1 MLSPLRTRRKFP
13 RHTTHGIRPSV
24 RRHPWRACSPFH
36 GAHGGPRAS
45 ARTRSLSSRTP
56 RTSMCAAS
64 RREPGAGAH
73 AGRRLGPQRPP
84 RHERHHGDPVHHASP
99 SELSTASRRGAGLAR
114 RDAALAGLGALATR
128 APAVRHGDGA
138 GRGGGVLRSPRAGGE
153 ARRPLLVRV
162 VVEAASQFSFLGR
175 ARRLAMT
182 RCPRPASLG
191 ALANRGVLRLD
202 AVVVTNTVDVR
213 RLACERPSGRR
224 GDCWFSES
232 ARVRPCRK
240 SLQVRFRFR
249 IFLGAVNLS
258 RVLGFR
264 FHSLTESNSKLASR
278 FLIYKSFGVLFL

>member
-1 MLSPLRTRRKFP
+1 MLSPLKTRGKFP
-13 RHTTHGIRPSV
+13 RHTTQRIRPIGRQTG
-24 RRHPWRACSPFH
+24 RRSLLACVGILGERAARSMSCFSAH

-45 ARTRSLSSRTP
+45 ARTRCLSSRTP

-240 SLQVRFRFR
+240 SLKSDS
-249 IFLGAVNLS
+249 GS
-258 RVLGFR
+258 
-264 FHSLTESNSKLASR
+264 ESFSGR
-278 FLIYKSFGVLFL
+278 

>member
-1 MLSPLRTRRKFP
+1 M
-13 RHTTHGIRPSV
+13 
-24 RRHPWRACSPFH
+24 
-36 GAHGGPRAS
+36 
-45 ARTRSLSSRTP
+45 
-56 RTSMCAAS
+56 
-64 RREPGAGAH
+64 
-73 AGRRLGPQRPP
+73 
-84 RHERHHGDPVHHASP
+84 
-99 SELSTASRRGAGLAR
+99 
-114 RDAALAGLGALATR
+114 
-128 APAVRHGDGA
+128 RHGDGA

-191 ALANRGVLRLD
+191 ALANRGVLRFA

-278 FLIYKSFGVLFL
+278 FLIYKSFGVLFP